1 MGLKKLIDNYAAFN
15 LWANNHFVTWL
26 QSLDTQLLY
35 QQMPSS
41 FTSIDFTLQ
50 HILRTQKYWL
60 AFVCEKDTSTFSWA
74 VFENEVERIL
84 EELNTQ
90 SEEMH
95 NTISSFSEEQLL
107 AKLILDSPW
116 AKNQLSRYEYILHVI
131 NHSTYHR
138 GQIITMAR
146 NIGISEHIPA
156 TDYNFFNTQLTSK

>member
-15 LWANNHFVTWL
+15 WWANKNIVIWL
-26 QSLDTQLLY
+26 QSLDTPLLY

-41 FTSIDFTLQ
+41 FTSIDYTLQ
-50 HILRTQKYWL
+50 HILRTQKFWL
-60 AFVCEKDTSTFSWA
+60 AFVCEKDLSTFSWT

-84 EELNTQ
+84 DEIKTQ

-95 NTISSFSEEQLL
+95 KSISSFSEDQLL
-107 AKLILDSPW
+107 AKLRLDMPW

-138 GQIITMAR
+138 GQIVAMAR
-146 NIGISEHIPA
+146 NFGINEHIPA
-156 TDYNFFNTQLTSK
+156 TDYNFFNSRSNS